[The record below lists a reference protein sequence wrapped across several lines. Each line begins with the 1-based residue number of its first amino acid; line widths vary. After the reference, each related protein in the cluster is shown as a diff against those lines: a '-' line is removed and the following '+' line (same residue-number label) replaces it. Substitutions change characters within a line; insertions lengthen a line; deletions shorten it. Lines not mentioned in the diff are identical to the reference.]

1 MRNVLVIMILLFN
14 TVILF
19 AQSKEFKA
27 TEKQGF
33 LFGVGIG
40 GGVLLEKDSG
50 IDLENYGKISFLN
63 LKLGWMITPETAIC
77 LHVPS
82 GGHRENGETRA
93 FEAVLVT
100 AQHWFSKRIWGMG
113 GVGLAMDMPP
123 FYDTENDDPKF
134 YFGTALSAG
143 LGYEIL
149 QRKSFVLDIQAR
161 CLYGNYEV
169 ESVRRQNIAFDIL
182 IGFNWY

>member
-1 MRNVLVIMILLFN
+1 MKNAFVFIMLMLNVTSLL
-14 TVILF
+14 
-19 AQSKEFKA
+19 AQNSELKSN
-27 TEKQGF
+27 EKQGF

-40 GGVLLEKDSG
+40 GGVLLEKNSDVDMES
-50 IDLENYGKISFLN
+50 YGKFSILN
-63 LKLGWMITPETAIC
+63 LKLGWMITPQTAIC

-82 GGHRENGETRA
+82 GGHTKNGETRA

-100 AQHWFSKRIWGMG
+100 GQHWFSEKIWGMAG
-113 GVGLAMDMPP
+113 LGLAMDMPP

-134 YFGTALSAG
+134 YFGPALTAG
-143 LGYEIL
+143 MGYEIL
-149 QRKSFVLDIQAR
+149 QGKSFVMDVQAR

-182 IGFNWY
+182 LGFNWY